1 MRRDTINAWEKRKLG
16 NISEI
21 RTGPFGSVL
30 HAKDYVDDGVP
41 IITTEHFKS
50 GALPTC
56 KFNLPQVSAE
66 DFRRLKSY
74 NLQLGDVVFSR
85 VGSVDVSAEVLP
97 LQDGWLFSGR
107 VLRVRPKESVSG
119 AFLHY
124 VLSTTLIKRN
134 IRSRAVGQT
143 MPSINTKILN
153 DTSIVLPHKTS
164 EQNKISSALA
174 SLDSLIAATQQKIDI
189 LTEIRSVLQQRFFD
203 QSMRFKNYS
212 GLWERKKLGQLVT
225 AYSGGTPRA
234 NESKYYNGDISFIR
248 SAEIHQDRTALSITK
263 EGLHH
268 SSAKLVKRG
277 DILYALYGA
286 NSGDVSR
293 AKINGAINQAIL
305 AMLPKKNVNS
315 DFLVYQLMNQEKYIV
330 GTYLQGGQGNL
341 SGKIVLD
348 LAICIPSM
356 VSEQEKIG
364 TTLREFT
371 NLISLMTNR
380 RSKLEAVKKYL
391 LQNLFN

>member
-1 MRRDTINAWEKRKLG
+1 MLWITFDFCAVNAWEKRKLKDLVVRITKLSDDSALPSIEYEDIISG
-16 NISEI
+16 EGRLNKDYRVKIGAKKGILFRPKDILFGKLRPYLHNWLFPNFRGKAVGDFWVLRTNGCLLPGYLFSLIQAPRFQDVANIS
-21 RTGPFGSVL
+21 
-30 HAKDYVDDGVP
+30 
-41 IITTEHFKS
+41 S
-50 GALPTC
+50 GTKMPRSDWKTVANTSFFIPDIPEQQCLW
-56 KFNLPQVSAE
+56 Q
-66 DFRRLKSY
+66 
-74 NLQLGDVVFSR
+74 
-85 VGSVDVSAEVLP
+85 SVD
-97 LQDGWLFSGR
+97 R
-107 VLRVRPKESVSG
+107 
-119 AFLHY
+119 
-124 VLSTTLIKRN
+124 
-134 IRSRAVGQT
+134 
-143 MPSINTKILN
+143 
-153 DTSIVLPHKTS
+153 
-164 EQNKISSALA
+164 
-174 SLDSLIAATQQKIDI
+174 LDNLIAATQQKIDI

-203 QSMRFKNYS
+203 QYMRFKNYS

-234 NESKYYNGDISFIR
+234 NESKYYNGDIPFIR

-348 LAICIPSM
+348 LTICIPSM